1 MSLIEKF
8 IPKKNSKDYVEL
20 GYKGRMGTWKNGEL
34 SLDGVRKIAYVLSR
48 VNCID
53 KQWK

>member
-1 MSLIEKF
+1 MWSR
-8 IPKKNSKDYVEL
+8 

-53 KQWK
+53 IQWK